1 MNDYSTPR
9 TETRYRGALVPD
21 ENGRLYDERFRAM
34 MAAESSGDLYL
45 PAVEAIVALRAAGKF
60 MHLNFERW
68 AEKHQLSEGRL
79 QVIFALKR
87 APGHQLPLGELADS
101 LEVTPRNIT
110 GLVDHLER
118 AQLVQRV
125 PDPEDR
131 RSVLARL
138 TPAGLAKV
146 KEVWQEAFTQRHI
159 VTEGLTADE
168 LAQLR
173 HLCFKLVN
181 NMCGAHSSAAQEVT
195 L

>member
-1 MNDYSTPR
+1 MHR
-9 TETRYRGALVPD
+9 TENRYRGALVED
-21 ENGRLYDERFRAM
+21 ENGLLYDERFRAM
-34 MAAESSGDLYL
+34 MAAESTDDLYV
-45 PAVEAIVALRAAGKF
+45 PAVEAIIALRAAGKF

-68 AEKHQLSEGRL
+68 AEQHQLSEGRL

-118 AQLVQRV
+118 ANLVERV
-125 PDPEDR
+125 ADPEDR

-146 KEVWQEAFTQRHI
+146 KEVWQEAFTQRRT
-159 VTEGLTADE
+159 VTMGLTAEE

-173 HLCFKLVN
+173 HLCFRLVQ
-181 NMCGAHSSAAQEVT
+181 NMCGAHSSAPQGV
-195 L
+195 LP